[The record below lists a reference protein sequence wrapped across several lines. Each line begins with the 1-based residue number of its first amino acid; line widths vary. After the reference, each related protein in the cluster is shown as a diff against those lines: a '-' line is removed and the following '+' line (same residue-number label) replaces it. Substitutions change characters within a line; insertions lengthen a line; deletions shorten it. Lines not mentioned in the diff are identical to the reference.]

1 LLLAVFVLC
10 DLVLIGDDAPVVF
23 GDRAKVPERLE
34 VRLVE
39 AREHIVAVVDLE
51 LGVQVLQT
59 VHRVDV

>member
-51 LGVQVLQT
+51 LGV
-59 VHRVDV
+59 